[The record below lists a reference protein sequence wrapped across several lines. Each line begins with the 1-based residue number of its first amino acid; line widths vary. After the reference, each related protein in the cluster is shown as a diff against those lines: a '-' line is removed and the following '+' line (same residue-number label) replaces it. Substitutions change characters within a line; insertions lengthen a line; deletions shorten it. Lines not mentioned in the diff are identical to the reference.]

1 MLFERRLRGV
11 GKRLA
16 ELREEL
22 RVADEQVTHF
32 ADVSDDTRIR
42 SLVSETPLADQEHR
56 EAQRTTNAMERH
68 RQDLRDQIARLEI
81 EQDELLD
88 RLNSRRSGS

>member
-1 MLFERRLRGV
+1 MLVERRLRGV

-42 SLVSETPLADQEHR
+42 SIVSETPLADQEHR

>member
-1 MLFERRLRGV
+1 MLVERRLRGV

-42 SLVSETPLADQEHR
+42 SIVSETPLADQEHR

-88 RLNSRRSGS
+88 RLNSRRSGG

>member
-88 RLNSRRSGS
+88 RLNSRRSGG